1 MKIVRLI
8 GLVLLI
14 FIVITV
20 ATADDAELNY
30 VRGTVF
36 MPDGKTPA
44 PSGTAMTIRVTSGMN
59 DGYAYSFSV
68 DDDGIPEVIYGRG
81 FYNSKDNINFD
92 TNATFE
98 VTATTEL
105 MFASATGKFVMGGNG
120 RWSGD
125 EINLILQP
133 TLLSFVLLAL
143 IITLIISIIIYTLK
157 NKKGK
162 VK

>member
-1 MKIVRLI
+1 MKMVRLI

-30 VRGTVF
+30 IRGTVF

-44 PSGTAMTIRVTSGMN
+44 PSGTVMTIKVTSGMN
-59 DGYAYSFSV
+59 EDYKYVFSV
-68 DDDGIPEVIYGRG
+68 DDDGIPEVIYSRG

-98 VTATTEL
+98 VTATTGL

-120 RWSGD
+120 RWGGD
-125 EINLILQP
+125 EINLTLQP
-133 TLLSFVLLAL
+133 TPLSFVLLAL
-143 IITLIISIIIYTLK
+143 IMTIVILVIVYTLK
-157 NKKGK
+157 NKRRKIK
-162 VK
+162 